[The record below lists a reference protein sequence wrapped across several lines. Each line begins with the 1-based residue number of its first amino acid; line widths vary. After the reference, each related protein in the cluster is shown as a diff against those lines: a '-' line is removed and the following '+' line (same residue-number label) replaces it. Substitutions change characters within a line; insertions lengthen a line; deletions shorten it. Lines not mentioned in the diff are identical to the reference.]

1 MDESHDIHVEFIKE
15 IRRRL
20 MDESLPRLHKCMEVL
35 TEEEI
40 WKRPNKNSNSAG
52 NLILHLT
59 GNVKQWIV
67 STLGNEVDDRHR
79 EAEFDEQGPISTAE
93 LLSSLDKVMKKA
105 DSVISKIEP
114 EELTLTKN
122 VQGYTETV
130 LAILVHVTEH
140 FSYHTG
146 QVSYIA
152 KTQKNLDLNYYNNED
167 LGTTE

>member
-1 MDESHDIHVEFIKE
+1 MDESREIHAALIRE

-20 MDESLPRLHKCMEVL
+20 IGESVPRLHRCLSEL

-40 WKRPNKNSNSAG
+40 WARANNNSNSVG

-59 GNVKQWIV
+59 GNVNQWIV
-67 STLGNEVDDRHR
+67 SALGGEEDKR
-79 EAEFDEQGPISTAE
+79 ERQREFDERGPIATSV
-93 LLSSLDKVMKKA
+93 LLENLNAVMKKA
-105 DSVISKIEP
+105 DAVISSLEP

-130 LAILVHVTEH
+130 LAILIHVTEH

-152 KTQKNLDLNYYNNED
+152 KAQKNLDLNYYKDQD
-167 LGTTE
+167 LNQTE